1 MALTEEGPYRDD
13 PNDRSEVS
21 IESEDH
27 PFLPPNT
34 YFKLPLKVLTISI
47 SLLSVATCGLLIA
60 NYIYARL
67 SPIESFGWRF
77 GQSIADLS
85 ICLSVNFLV
94 TTPAIFLQLPIVLS
108 MAMDIAM
115 SIVIL
120 VFSSK
125 LLRDAWPG
133 NGRGG
138 SCNRGHYVY
147 DPIKHRGDWQK
158 LPPLRGC
165 DRAVFNLRFMMGFA
179 FGVSILI
186 GILIL
191 VSLLLRLVAVART
204 RFWEQLSFWE
214 MNRLP
219 GQIALS
225 TQTPSSKV
233 TWIPSYKLQF
243 SVSLLKQGP
252 EDVEAPNAVD
262 VPAQSKTPV
271 AAGKRTEAANLI

>member
-27 PFLPPNT
+27 PYVPPNT
-34 YFKLPLKVLTISI
+34 YFKLPLKVLTIAI
-47 SLLSVATCGLLIA
+47 SVLSVATCGLLIA
-60 NYIYARL
+60 SYIYARL

-77 GQSIADLS
+77 GQSIVDLS
-85 ICLSVNFLV
+85 ICLGVNFLI

-125 LLRDAWPG
+125 LLRYAWPG
-133 NGRGG
+133 NR
-138 SCNRGHYVY
+138 SCHRGHYVY

-158 LPPLRGC
+158 LPPRSGC

-204 RFWEQLSFWE
+204 RFWEKISFWE

-225 TQTPSSKV
+225 TQTPISKV
-233 TWIPSYKLQF
+233 TWRPSYKLQF
-243 SVSLLKQGP
+243 SVALLKQGP
-252 EDVEAPNAVD
+252 EDVEAPMAVD
-262 VPAQSKTPV
+262 APAQSKTPV
-271 AAGKRTEAANLI
+271 AAGEGTEAANLI